1 MFWRF
6 GESHVLL
13 ACSAIIQN
21 QSWHCQWFII
31 LLDIVSKLLCTTIW
45 SSCAVS
51 FESEQTPFPQALSI
65 QICCFAQ
72 DSIENILLCSY
83 VIFLI
88 RDQWMIERLTPDWAK
103 WWVLLWSAT
112 TLPIPMILFH
122 WKFHF
127 TLKKVPYHCV
137 LQPEIWL
144 LTLELIQDNR
154 SGSMFSSSLLLPAA
168 TAAD

>member
-72 DSIENILLCSY
+72 DSIENMLLCSY

-88 RDQWMIERLTPDWAK
+88 RPMNDRKADSWLSKVMGAALISNDFANSNDIIPLKISFHIKKGALSLCVTARNLTFD
-103 WWVLLWSAT
+103 SRT
-112 TLPIPMILFH
+112 
-122 WKFHF
+122 
-127 TLKKVPYHCV
+127 
-137 LQPEIWL
+137 
-144 LTLELIQDNR
+144 D
-154 SGSMFSSSLLLPAA
+154 SG
-168 TAAD
+168 